1 MQSVVI
7 EPKFTIYAKKQE
19 NMTDNENKNQSIK
32 TDAELMQVAE
42 FADESIKIVIKM
54 HSTYSKS

>member
-42 FADESIKIVIKM
+42 FADKSIKIVIKM